1 MVWKCRSENNAD
13 VFKNCTT
20 MEVDGT
26 KLKFLRKK
34 QWDVLKRI
42 SSFGLSRED
51 ALVQNKMEKE
61 NEGGSWLT
69 EFNYKSVT
77 KTLCLCIINI
87 TIETQA
93 ITIIFL
99 YQTAYSKPDTCRYF
113 ADC

>member
-1 MVWKCRSENNAD
+1 
-13 VFKNCTT
+13 
-20 MEVDGT
+20 
-26 KLKFLRKK
+26 
-34 QWDVLKRI
+34 
-42 SSFGLSRED
+42 
-51 ALVQNKMEKE
+51 MEKE